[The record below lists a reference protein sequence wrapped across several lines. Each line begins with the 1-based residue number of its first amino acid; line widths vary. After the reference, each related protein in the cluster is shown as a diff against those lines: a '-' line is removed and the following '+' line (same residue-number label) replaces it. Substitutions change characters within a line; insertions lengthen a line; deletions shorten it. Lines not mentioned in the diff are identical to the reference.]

1 MTLWFA
7 CAACYGQSDS
17 AMAAGM
23 NWGILSLM
31 VVILS
36 VLGGVAGF
44 FIFLAR
50 RAGRVNGPTAA
61 AALSLP
67 AHAAAENR
75 LRPRPGLSASMA
87 GHILRSTSTQPARH
101 ACCGRGKTSGRF
113 SI

>member
-23 NWGILSLM
+23 NWGILSLL
-31 VVILS
+31 VVILG

-50 RAGRVNGPTAA
+50 RAAMVNGPRAA

-67 AHAAAENR
+67 PHAAGENR
-75 LRPRPGLSASMA
+75 LKTWPGLRASMA
-87 GHILRSTSTQPARH
+87 GHVLRSSSTQPARH
-101 ACCGRGKTSGRF
+101 ACCGRGKTSARF